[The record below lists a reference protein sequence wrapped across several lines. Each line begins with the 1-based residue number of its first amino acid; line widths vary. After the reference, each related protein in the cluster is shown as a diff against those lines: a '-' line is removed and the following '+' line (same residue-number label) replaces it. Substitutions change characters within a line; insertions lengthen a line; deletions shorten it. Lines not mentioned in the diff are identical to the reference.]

1 LPFAIELLE
10 RREEK
15 QRSVSPN
22 LALTACAAPTAT
34 DGRFDILLFM
44 THEPGSALMNFYSE
58 HYQAHNR
65 ARLEHLASLGLRLQ
79 HRTVLELGSGPG
91 DHTLFYL
98 QRGCRVSAIDG
109 RSECLEALN
118 RRFPQVAAHCMDLN
132 SGSGIDALGPFE
144 VAHCYGILYHL
155 ERPESLIAALGRVCT
170 DIAVVETCV
179 SLADNAAVTFTPESV
194 SDFTQ
199 SLTGTG
205 CRPTRQWLFQELKRW
220 FPHVYVTAT
229 QPDHPEFPLDWTADL
244 THNSLVRCVFVAS
257 RAPLRSSHLL
267 SALPSRQRRF
277 VGEDAE
283 QVVRGLA
290 PALKILD
297 LGALFVGTGAE
308 PYARLLS
315 GGQASIVGFEAISE
329 ACVELNQRFAPDRQ
343 FLPYAIANGRR
354 RNFYRCNQ
362 IMTSSLY
369 EPDQDVMGRYEN
381 LSELCQVE
389 SVYEV
394 DTWRLDD
401 VEVAQDADFLKI
413 DVQGAELDVLKHG
426 VQTLRSVVAIQT
438 EVEFVPIYKFQP
450 LFADVDKFLRSQEF
464 QFFRFINADGRAL
477 KSDITALA
485 HTQVLWADAVYI
497 KTSEQWT
504 TLSDGALAKLAL
516 ILHVLY
522 DAFDHTAELLR
533 IFDERHC
540 TGYRMRYLEKLG
552 C

>member
-1 LPFAIELLE
+1 LAFRIQRAARATARFDMLLLMTP
-10 RREEK
+10 
-15 QRSVSPN
+15 QPGP
-22 LALTACAAPTAT
+22 ALT
-34 DGRFDILLFM
+34 
-44 THEPGSALMNFYSE
+44 NFYSE

-65 ARLEHLASLGLRLQ
+65 ARLAHLASLGLRLQ

-98 QRGCRVSAIDG
+98 ERGCRVSAIDG
-109 RSECLEALN
+109 RPECLEAIN
-118 RRFPQVAAHCMDLN
+118 RRFPQVATHCMDLN
-132 SGSGIDALGPFE
+132 NGSGIDALGPFE
-144 VAHCYGILYHL
+144 VVHCYGILYHL

-170 DIAVVETCV
+170 DIAVIESCV
-179 SLADNAAVTFTPESV
+179 SLADSAAVTLTPEAAD
-194 SDFTQ
+194 DFTQ

-244 THNSLVRCVFVAS
+244 TGNSLVRCVFVAS
-257 RAPLRSSHLL
+257 RAPLRSSHFL
-267 SALPSRQRRF
+267 SALPPRQRRF
-277 VGEDAE
+277 KGEDAE
-283 QVVRGLA
+283 RVVRDLA

-297 LGALFVGTGAE
+297 LGALFVGAGAE

-315 GGQASIVGFEAISE
+315 GGRNSIVGFEAISE
-329 ACVELNQRFAPDRQ
+329 ACVQLNQRFAPDRQ
-343 FLPYAIANGRR
+343 FLPYTIADGRR

-362 IMTSSLY
+362 VMTSSLY

-401 VEVAQDADFLKI
+401 VEAAQHADFLKI

-426 VQTLRSVVAIQT
+426 VETLRSVVAIQT
-438 EVEFVPIYKFQP
+438 EVEFVPIYKLQP
-450 LFADVDKFLRSQEF
+450 LFADVDSFLRSQGF
-464 QFFRFINADGRAL
+464 QFLRFINTDGRSL
-477 KSDITALA
+477 KSAVTALPY
-485 HTQVLWADAVYI
+485 TQVLWADAVYI

-516 ILHVLY
+516 ILHALY
-522 DAFDHTAELLR
+522 DAFDYTAGLLS
-533 IFDERHC
+533 IFDERQG
-540 TGYRMRYLEKLG
+540 TRFQRRYLEKLG
-552 C
+552 WL